1 MKQTLFDLD
10 YLICTL
16 DEKHAVLSHAWK
28 RKPTSEE
35 FEEGLMKVCHAYI
48 EQKPK
53 FPKLHW
59 LGDTKNVGVLS
70 LKTQKWLD
78 DVWNETLFNKAG
90 VRTHAV
96 LVGSDVFGKY
106 AMQKFANQAEKMYEK
121 QNLKMGVFETEPE
134 AYKWFEQHN

>member
-10 YLICTL
+10 YLVCTL
-16 DEKHAVLSHAWK
+16 DDKAAVLSHAWK

-35 FEEGLMKVCHAYI
+35 FEEGLMKVCKAYV

-78 DVWNETLFNKAG
+78 DVWNDTLFNKAG

-106 AMQKFANQAEKMYEK
+106 AMQKFANHAEKTYEK
-121 QNLKMGVFETEPE
+121 QNLKMGVFETESE